1 MSALFFTVCLMANVS
16 LSFDLTCEG
25 PPFMQH
31 SHNKYQKKILKAPK
45 SVFQCSEICQPTT
58 KPSSG
63 LKENLQMAYQRPS
76 SSAYLNVSRSDDDE
90 FWVYSKPK
98 TWNRDLT
105 SYPNLL
111 KTKIYS
117 NLLKIV
123 PKPNTSLSFSLR
135 NGFVLSTP

>member
-1 MSALFFTVCLMANVS
+1 
-16 LSFDLTCEG
+16 
-25 PPFMQH
+25 
-31 SHNKYQKKILKAPK
+31 
-45 SVFQCSEICQPTT
+45 
-58 KPSSG
+58 
-63 LKENLQMAYQRPS
+63 MAYQRPS

-123 PKPNTSLSFSLR
+123 PEPNTSLSFSLR